1 MSFMVV
7 GILNIKIVIRDAHS
21 LKDKRSVIKSLK
33 DRIRQK
39 YNVSLS
45 EIGAHNNHKQCI
57 LAVAMVGNERKHVNS
72 VLSGLVNSF
81 KLFPK
86 VQLVDYNLELI

>member
-1 MSFMVV
+1 MVV
-7 GILNIKIVIRDAHS
+7 GILNIRLVIRDSHS

-39 YNVSLS
+39 YNVSIS
-45 EIGAHNNHKQCI
+45 EMAAHNNHKQCV
-57 LAVAMVGNERKHVNS
+57 LAIAMIGNERRHVNS
-72 VLSGLVNSF
+72 VLTDIANSF

-86 VQLVDYNLELI
+86 VQLVDYGLELI